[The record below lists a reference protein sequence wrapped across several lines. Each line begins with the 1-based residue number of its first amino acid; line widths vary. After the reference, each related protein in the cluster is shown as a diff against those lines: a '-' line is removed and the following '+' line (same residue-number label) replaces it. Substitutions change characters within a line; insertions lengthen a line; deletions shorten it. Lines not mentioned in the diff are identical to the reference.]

1 MTEYDYSPEG
11 YQRYLDTQRRISK
24 WVQNTNAHASEFRSP
39 FGTFNP
45 IRVSEESSS
54 SRTRTSTVSSKPHG
68 DRNIIERGR
77 GMDDRER
84 RHSMSAT
91 TFRQG
96 ASGASNVDF
105 HTQRSPAHTSQVRH
119 SYSYSPAPQESYTA
133 TRTAYAAPTQSRRAQ
148 SLSSPPSQP
157 QSRHRAHHHHHNTP
171 SQSAAHA
178 SRPHKLDSPRRSTT
192 PPDSH
197 RRHITHR
204 PSSSHRSNHHHQ
216 HHSRSQST
224 PRPSSKLGSPLA
236 VSPTYAVVGGRAYV
250 SNPGGYLVIPPK
262 GKKLSVVACSLWS
275 VILSVCRLE

>member
-45 IRVSEESSS
+45 VRVSEESSS
-54 SRTRTSTVSSKPHG
+54 SRARTSTVSSKPHG
-68 DRNIIERGR
+68 DRKIVVRGR
-77 GMDDRER
+77 GIDDRER

-91 TFRQG
+91 IFRQDP
-96 ASGASNVDF
+96 SGVSNAQS
-105 HTQRSPAHTSQVRH
+105 HTYRSPTPRVRH
-119 SYSYSPAPQESYTA
+119 SYPYSPALRESDTA

-157 QSRHRAHHHHHNTP
+157 RSRHRTHHHHHYTP
-171 SQSAAHA
+171 SQSAAP
-178 SRPHKLDSPRRSTT
+178 SRPHRLDSPRRSTT
-192 PPDSH
+192 PQQSMTNSH
-197 RRHITHR
+197 HTHSTHR
-204 PSSSHRSNHHHQ
+204 PSSSDRSNHHHQ

-236 VSPTYAVVGGRAYV
+236 VSPAYAVVGGRAYAP
-250 SNPGGYLVIPPK
+250 NPGGYLVIPPK
-262 GKKLSVVACSLWS
+262 GKKLSVIVGHSPG
-275 VILSVCRLE
+275 IP